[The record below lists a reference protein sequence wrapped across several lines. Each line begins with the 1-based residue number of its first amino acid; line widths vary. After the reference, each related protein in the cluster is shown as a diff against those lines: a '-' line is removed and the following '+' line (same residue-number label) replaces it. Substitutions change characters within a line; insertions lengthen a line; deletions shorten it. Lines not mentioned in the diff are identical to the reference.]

1 MSMADHI
8 AAARRL
14 TLLRL
19 MAEDGGQSNDGALLT
34 AMRMI
39 GDRQALDRSAVR
51 QLLRELEQRDC
62 LTIEMA
68 RDTIMVV
75 KLTERGRMAIAGD
88 VAIGGVASPHEGL

>member
-1 MSMADHI
+1 MSMAQHI
-8 AAARRL
+8 AASRRL

-39 GDRQALDRSAVR
+39 GERQALDRSAVR
-51 QLLRELEQRDC
+51 ELLRELEERDC

-75 KLTERGRMAIAGD
+75 KITERGRMAIAGD
-88 VAIGGVASPHEGL
+88 VAVGGVASPHDGL